1 MGVGNERRSRC
12 ANGRTRRE
20 SIRVSVPSVSALVCQ
35 HCRHAPTRAGCPSKI
50 EESQFT
56 APRQQRST
64 PRETRLH
71 VHRSQAQRARALQLL
86 HITTQ
91 EHPQIRRM
99 WGACIALPVSKVIHA
114 HTSARVPWRGS
125 SYELPSHAGSG
136 TRASRAATGNLP
148 AHMRHCNVQVKD
160 QRASK
165 PEPQCVVR
173 GQPSGLRHT
182 YAHNRNDGC
191 VACPVDRRF
200 RRRRNKHGA
209 ESRSEFNVR
218 FC

>member
-1 MGVGNERRSRC
+1 MPTLPTRTH
-12 ANGRTRRE
+12 AGRLSVKDRGK
-20 SIRVSVPSVSALVCQ
+20 SIHRT
-35 HCRHAPTRAGCPSKI
+35 APTKEHAEGNAAARAP
-50 EESQFT
+50 Q
-56 APRQQRST
+56 
-64 PRETRLH
+64 
-71 VHRSQAQRARALQLL
+71 QAQRARALQLL